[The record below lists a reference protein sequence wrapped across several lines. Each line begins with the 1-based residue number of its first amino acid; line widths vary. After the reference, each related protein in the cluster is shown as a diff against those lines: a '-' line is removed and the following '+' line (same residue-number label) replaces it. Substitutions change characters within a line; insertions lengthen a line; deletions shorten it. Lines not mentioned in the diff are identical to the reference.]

1 MLFRFTR
8 FFVAA
13 WVLAAVW
20 VFVATRP
27 AGRPV
32 LPRAGNAP
40 PGPVK
45 ILQFYAN
52 VGALTR
58 GEKALLCYGVENART
73 VEIKPMVESLWPSP
87 NRCIQIGPKH
97 TTHYT
102 LMAEGFDGR
111 MTTQSLTLPV
121 FAPPP
126 PPPRILHFA
135 GVARGDRT
143 VELCYRVANA
153 ERVTVNPAEAP
164 ATDEPAGCFLVSPSS
179 TTTYTLTAHGAGRR
193 TASKQV
199 IVEVGGTI

>member
-13 WVLAAVW
+13 WLLAAVW
-20 VFVATRP
+20 LFVATRP
-27 AGRPV
+27 AGRQVP
-32 LPRAGNAP
+32 LRARNAA

-58 GEKALLCYGVENART
+58 GEKALLCYGVENAKA
-73 VEIKPMVESLWPSP
+73 VEIKPMAEAVSPSP
-87 NRCIQIGPKH
+87 NRCIQIGPQH

-121 FAPPP
+121 YAAPPP
-126 PPPRILHFA
+126 PPRVLHFA
-135 GVARGDRT
+135 GIARDDRT
-143 VELCYRVANA
+143 VELCYQVANA
-153 ERVTVNPAEAP
+153 EHVSVHPPEA
-164 ATDEPAGCFLVSPSS
+164 ADTRELSGCFAVSPSS
-179 TTTYTLTAHGAGRR
+179 TTTYTLTAHGSGRR
-193 TASKQV
+193 KASKQV
-199 IVEVGGTI
+199 IVEVGG